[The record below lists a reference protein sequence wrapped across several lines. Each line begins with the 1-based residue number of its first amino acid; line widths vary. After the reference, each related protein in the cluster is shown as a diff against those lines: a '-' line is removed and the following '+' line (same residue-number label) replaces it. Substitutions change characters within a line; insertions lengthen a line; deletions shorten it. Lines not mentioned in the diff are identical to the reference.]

1 MGSGRR
7 KRVALMYLVR
17 QLPSPPSRR
26 EVLLDTVHSET
37 PPELVFP
44 PQVPFSWTL
53 RGARA
58 ARLRGNQAAGGVRY
72 RIAGVAAADKL
83 AALAAFC
90 REHGATLELD
100 R

>member
-1 MGSGRR
+1 MRDIDS
-7 KRVALMYLVR
+7 
-17 QLPSPPSRR
+17 
-26 EVLLDTVHSET
+26 DT

-58 ARLRGNQAAGGVRY
+58 RRLNQSGPRRAIRY
-72 RIAGVAAADKL
+72 RIAGVAAGADEL
-83 AALAAFC
+83 AALEAFC
-90 REHGATLELD
+90 AERGASLELD

>member
-1 MGSGRR
+1 MDN
-7 KRVALMYLVR
+7 AY
-17 QLPSPPSRR
+17 
-26 EVLLDTVHSET
+26 SET

-58 ARLRGNQAAGGVRY
+58 ARLGAGRPRRRVGY
-72 RIAGVAAADKL
+72 RIAGVADVNEL
-83 AALAAFC
+83 DALAAFC
-90 REHGATLELD
+90 EQHGARLELD

>member
-1 MGSGRR
+1 MDNG
-7 KRVALMYLVR
+7 
-17 QLPSPPSRR
+17 Q
-26 EVLLDTVHSET
+26 SET

-58 ARLRGNQAAGGVRY
+58 ARLGRNRAADGFRY
-72 RIAGVAAADKL
+72 RIAGVAAADEL
-83 AALAAFC
+83 AALTAFC

>member
-1 MGSGRR
+1 MRN
-7 KRVALMYLVR
+7 
-17 QLPSPPSRR
+17 
-26 EVLLDTVHSET
+26 TNSET

-58 ARLRGNQAAGGVRY
+58 RRLNEGRNGGVRY
-72 RIAGVAAADKL
+72 RIAGVAAGDDEL

-90 REHGATLELD
+90 EEHGARLELD

>member
-1 MGSGRR
+1 MDN
-7 KRVALMYLVR
+7 A
-17 QLPSPPSRR
+17 
-26 EVLLDTVHSET
+26 HSDT

-58 ARLRGNQAAGGVRY
+58 ARLSAGKPRRSISY
-72 RIAGVAAADKL
+72 RIAGVADMNEL
-83 AALAAFC
+83 NALVVFC
-90 REHGATLELD
+90 EQHAATLELD

>member
-1 MGSGRR
+1 
-7 KRVALMYLVR
+7 MYLAGGCR
-17 QLPSPPSRR
+17 LLPRER
-26 EVLLDTVHSET
+26 EVRMDNAHSDT

-58 ARLRGNQAAGGVRY
+58 ARLGRNQAACGVRY
-72 RIAGVAAADKL
+72 RIAGVAAADEL

>member
-1 MGSGRR
+1 MDN
-7 KRVALMYLVR
+7 AHL
-17 QLPSPPSRR
+17 
-26 EVLLDTVHSET
+26 ET

-58 ARLRGNQAAGGVRY
+58 ARLGRNHAAGAVRY
-72 RIAGVAAADKL
+72 RIAGVAAADEL
-83 AALAAFC
+83 ATLAAFC